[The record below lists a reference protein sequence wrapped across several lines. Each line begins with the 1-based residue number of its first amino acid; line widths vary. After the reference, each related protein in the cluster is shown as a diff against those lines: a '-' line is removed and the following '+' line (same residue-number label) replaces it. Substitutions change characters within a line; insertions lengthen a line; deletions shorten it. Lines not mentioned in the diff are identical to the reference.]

1 MMFIWIWYNIFELN
15 KSVIFINLEGIV
27 VNKVINWFDGYLRKS
42 LTTINIMIKYKST
55 TTLMVCR

>member
-15 KSVIFINLEGIV
+15 KSVIFINLEGI